1 MLIICY
7 TIGGLLMSNQP
18 REQIDKENTQNDI
31 MWLHKK
37 IHLNSCVDKTKNRQ
51 VEKGEVYTCN
61 FGVGVGSEMQKL
73 RPCVILQN
81 NDDNYN
87 SPNTIVAPITH
98 DTDELDCMFPVSV
111 KYDQNGN
118 TILDGKVN
126 VSNLMCV
133 SKARLGKKI
142 TKLTPSEM
150 KEIEKRLI
158 AQMDINCYINYLKKQ
173 IKKKDEF
180 ISKVKEQ
187 NKQSSELIGDLMEI
201 VGTDSKEELLE
212 KVKKLLTTPQK

>member
-1 MLIICY
+1 
-7 TIGGLLMSNQP
+7 MSNP
-18 REQIDKENTQNDI
+18 KREKIDKENTQNDV

-37 IHLNSCVDKTKNRQ
+37 IHLNSCVEKNKNRQ
-51 VEKGEVYTCN
+51 VEKGETYTCN

-98 DTDELDCMFPVSV
+98 DTDELDCLIPIADKF
-111 KYDQNGN
+111 DENGKL
-118 TILDGKVN
+118 ILDGKVN

-150 KEIEKRLI
+150 KEIERRLI
-158 AQMDINCYINYLKKQ
+158 EQMDINCYITHLKKQ
-173 IKKKDEF
+173 ISKKDAF
-180 ISKVKEQ
+180 ISKIKEQ
-187 NKQSSELIGDLMEI
+187 NKENSDFIKEMMGII
-201 VGTDSKEELLE
+201 GTDSKEDLLE
-212 KVKKLLTTPQK
+212 KMKKLLTTPEK

>member
-1 MLIICY
+1 
-7 TIGGLLMSNQP
+7 MSNQP

>member
-1 MLIICY
+1 MLIIYY
-7 TIGGLLMSNQP
+7 TIGGILMSNQH

-51 VEKGEVYTCN
+51 VEKGEVYTCH

-98 DTDELDCMFPVSV
+98 DTDELDCMFPISV

-158 AQMDINCYINYLKKQ
+158 TQMDINCYINYLKKQ

-187 NKQSSELIGDLMEI
+187 NKQNNDFIDEI
-201 VGTDSKEELLE
+201 MNMIEANSRTEVLE
-212 KVKKLLTTPQK
+212 NIRKMLTTSEK

>member
-7 TIGGLLMSNQP
+7 TIGGILMSNQP

-142 TKLTPSEM
+142 TKLTSSEM

-187 NKQSSELIGDLMEI
+187 NKQSSEFIGDLMEI

>member
-1 MLIICY
+1 MPNLH
-7 TIGGLLMSNQP
+7 
-18 REQIDKENTQNDI
+18 REQIDKENTQNDV

-37 IHLNSCVDKTKNRQ
+37 IHLNSRVDRTKNRQ

-61 FGVGVGSEMQKL
+61 FGTGVGSEMQKL

-98 DTDELDCMFPVSV
+98 DPDELDCLIPITNKF
-111 KYDQNGN
+111 DENGK

-142 TKLTPSEM
+142 TKLVPSEM
-150 KEIEKRLI
+150 KAIEKRLI
-158 AQMDINCYINYLKKQ
+158 EQMDIKSYITHLKKQ
-173 IKKKDEF
+173 ISKKDEF
-180 ISKVKEQ
+180 ISKIKGQ
-187 NKQSSELIGDLMEI
+187 NKQSSELIGELMEI